1 MKENKM
7 TKRTLIVTTAIG
19 VAQAATQAML
29 GDIVR
34 GLIELITN
42 ADDAYEKN
50 EGDISIEVS
59 AGDADGELAYT
70 VRDSAKGLNSQG
82 LYEAFTEIGG
92 KKSNLAKGGMSR
104 GLLGRGAKDCM
115 IFGSITFSAIRDGK
129 YSALSI
135 DRQGNITYP
144 AEDLVATDEHY
155 KSLGLSVGQ
164 SGLSAR
170 INARENVDQ
179 PKPPKLR
186 EKLSTDAQLRD
197 LIQNRKVFLKDFRA
211 PALDGQLRSPLPLG
225 DEVLNRTFTLDGFE
239 GECRLIVRRL
249 AEQQPGDPDVNS
261 ANGLLIKAGI
271 TVFQNTWFSLEG
283 RPASRL
289 LAGELIVP
297 PIIDVLKKELESEEF
312 PDNPLVTP
320 TRDGLS
326 KRHPLYKELANKAVS
341 ICLPL
346 FDEIANESA
355 GQRSEGKKLAEDFR
369 VAANAIKN
377 ELADLL
383 KEIDDEEDSAVPLPV
398 ISDFEAIPSQ
408 IQVQPDEKFSVSL
421 RASDKLPNGQVLIE
435 CARGSSFAALGF
447 EFSTPFEAEWKAH
460 ARLIGKKSTTISMH
474 APEELGVY
482 DIRISYSGKSTQ
494 VRVVVVEPT
503 DSKVTIPTQLQFSPK
518 TASVSPGRGKN
529 LELQAPIDFVGQTVQ
544 ISHTGVPVASCS
556 LTVTMRADA
565 TGKFAEAKVH
575 IKTGSNLGLVEVEA
589 KAVGGES
596 AKAQVNIV
604 EAQPT
609 GLGGLDVE
617 FKLRGDKNAVRRYDV
632 DVREGKFLCKIY
644 PDFKAFA
651 GVFGRY
657 NEALDKFENEDSI
670 AARTVIVQAVAQAF
684 AENLTEREF
693 VKKPED
699 RWDPAST
706 NSKVRKKAE
715 RLLPLLQRS
724 LVVASES
731 E

>member
-1 MKENKM
+1 M
-7 TKRTLIVTTAIG
+7 TKRTTIETTARG
-19 VAQAATQAML
+19 VAQAATEAMK

-59 AGDADGELAYT
+59 AGDAEGDLAYT
-70 VRDSAKGLNSQG
+70 VRDSAKGLTSQG

-92 KKSNLAKGGMSR
+92 KRSNLAQGGMSR
-104 GLLGRGAKDCM
+104 GLLGRGAKDCL
-115 IFGSITFSAIRDGK
+115 IFGSITFSAIRGGK
-129 YSALSI
+129 YSVLVI
-135 DRQGNITYP
+135 DREGEITYP
-144 AEDLVATDEHY
+144 VEDLVATEEHFD
-155 KSLGLSVGQ
+155 SLGLLIGE

-170 INARENVDQ
+170 INALPGVDQ

-197 LIQNRKVFLKDFRA
+197 LIQNRKVILKDFRA
-211 PALDGQLRSPLPLG
+211 PALDGQLKSPLPLG

-239 GECRLIVRRL
+239 GECHLIVRRL

-297 PIIDVLKKELESEEF
+297 PIIDVLVKELDSEKF
-312 PDNPLVTP
+312 SDNPLVTP

-326 KRHPLYKELANKAVS
+326 KRHPLYKDLAKKAVN

-369 VAANAIKN
+369 VAASAIKN

-383 KEIDDEEDSAVPLPV
+383 KEIDDEEDSATPMPV
-398 ISDFEAIPSQ
+398 ISDLEAIPAQ
-408 IQVQPDEKFSVSL
+408 IQVQPNDKFSITL
-421 RASDKLPNGQVLIE
+421 RASDELKAGGVSIE
-435 CARGSSFAALGF
+435 ASRSSSFAPVGF
-447 EFSTPFEAEWKAH
+447 KFGTAFEASWQTH
-460 ARLIGKKSTTISMH
+460 PRLEGKKSATVSMH

-494 VRVVVVEPT
+494 VRVVVVEPL
-503 DSKVTIPTQLQFSPK
+503 DSKVIIPTQLQFSPK

-529 LELQAPIDFVGQTVQ
+529 LELQAPIDFVGQVLQ

-556 LTVTMRADA
+556 PTVAMRADA

-589 KAVGGES
+589 KTVGGES

-632 DVREGKFLCKIY
+632 DVREGKFICKIY
-644 PDFKAFA
+644 ADFKAFA
-651 GVFGRY
+651 GVFGSY